1 MTNQI
6 DLQGRVAVITGG
18 ASGIGLETAL
28 RFGQSGATVVL
39 WDIDAD
45 QLAAALERNPDF
57 AIHRVDVNDEASVEN
72 AATETAGSFGR
83 IDILVNSAGIGNV
96 RHTVAGY
103 PLDSWRRIIDIN
115 LTGTFLCCRAVVP
128 IMQRTNYGRIVNI
141 SSVAGKEG
149 PQFASAY
156 AAAKAGVIA
165 LTKSLAKELIK
176 TDIRVNTITP
186 AAVETELFR
195 KMSPES
201 QAASRSRI
209 PLGRLGQP
217 AEIAAMIAWLAS
229 EECSFSTGAVFDLSG
244 GKATY

>member
-1 MTNQI
+1 MNSI

-28 RFGQSGATVVL
+28 RFLSSGARVAL
-39 WDIDAD
+39 WDLNED
-45 QLAAALERNPDF
+45 QGRKLIGQNSGLSF
-57 AIHRVDVNDEASVEN
+57 YRVDVNDDQSVDAAA
-72 AATETAGSFGR
+72 AATANDFGR
-83 IDILVNSAGIGNV
+83 IDILVNSAGVGNI

-103 PLDSWRRIIDIN
+103 PVDGWRRIIDIN

-128 IMQRTNYGRIVNI
+128 YMQQTNYGRIINI

-156 AAAKAGVIA
+156 AASKAGVIG
-165 LTKSLAKELIK
+165 LTKSLAKELFD

-186 AAVETELFR
+186 AAVETALFHE
-195 KMSPES
+195 MSEES
-201 QAASRSRI
+201 QKASKGRI

-217 AEIAAMIAWLAS
+217 AEVAAMIAWLAS

>member
-1 MTNQI
+1 MNSI

-18 ASGIGLETAL
+18 ASGIGLETTL
-28 RFGQSGATVVL
+28 RFLSSGARVAL
-39 WDIDAD
+39 WDLNED
-45 QLAAALERNPDF
+45 QGREPSGKIPACLFIVSTSTTISRLMRRPPRPRM
-57 AIHRVDVNDEASVEN
+57 I
-72 AATETAGSFGR
+72 FGR
-83 IDILVNSAGIGNV
+83 IDILVNSAGVGNI

-103 PLDSWRRIIDIN
+103 PVDGWRRIIDIN

-128 IMQRTNYGRIVNI
+128 YMQQTNYGRIINI

-156 AAAKAGVIA
+156 AASKAGVIG
-165 LTKSLAKELIK
+165 LTKSLAKELLD

-186 AAVETELFR
+186 AAVETALFHE
-195 KMSPES
+195 MSEEA
-201 QAASRSRI
+201 QKASKGRI

-217 AEIAAMIAWLAS
+217 AEPAAMIAWLAS

>member
-1 MTNQI
+1 MNNI
-6 DLQGRVAVITGG
+6 DLKGRFAVVTGG

-28 RFGQSGATVVL
+28 RFVNSGARVAL
-39 WDIDAD
+39 WDLSEEQGRDLCKAHS
-45 QLAAALERNPDF
+45 AF
-57 AIHRVDVNDEASVEN
+57 SFHRVDVNDEHSVDAAA
-72 AATETAGSFGR
+72 AATAEAFGR
-83 IDILVNSAGIGNV
+83 IDILVNSAGVGNI

-103 PLDSWRRIIDIN
+103 PVDAWRRIIDVN

-128 IMQRTNYGRIVNI
+128 FMQKTNYGRIINI

-156 AAAKAGVIA
+156 AASKAGVIG
-165 LTKSLAKELIK
+165 LTKSLAKELVD
-176 TDIRVNTITP
+176 TEIRVNTITP
-186 AAVETELFR
+186 AAVETALFQQ
-195 KMSPES
+195 MSEDS
-201 QAASRSRI
+201 QKASRSRI